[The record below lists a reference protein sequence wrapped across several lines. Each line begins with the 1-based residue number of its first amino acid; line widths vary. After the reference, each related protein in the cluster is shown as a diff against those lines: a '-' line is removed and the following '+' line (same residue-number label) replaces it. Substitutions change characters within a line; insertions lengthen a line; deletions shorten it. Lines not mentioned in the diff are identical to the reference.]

1 MRFDRVGDSFK
12 LLLKEAF
19 ARQMNDMIDNFTQIL
34 GRLQKS
40 NSSSSSG
47 RVQDTRYI
55 KYTEQKRNA
64 RNNRITVEYPA

>member
-12 LLLKEAF
+12 LLLKEGF

-34 GRLQKS
+34 GRQQTR